1 MTAAINPVERAARL
15 IVDVIKAVAQR
26 RILVSCI
33 GLAIALVMV
42 AAYVAITDLRINP
55 LRRTIA
61 VRVLLPESGG
71 LLVNQDVTLRG
82 IPIGRITAINL
93 SPDDHGG
100 VEAVATINADVR
112 IPRDTPVR
120 VSGLSAAGEQYMDFR
135 PEHGGGPY
143 LTNGSVIGG
152 KQASIPVSLGKIID
166 DSRGALAQL
175 DTEKVTAL
183 LRELRVGREG
193 PQKLAGLLDG
203 AIFLSSTL
211 DGVLPQTVSLL
222 RTTQVVFT
230 TFAEVNSGLGR
241 TAVDLQNVLGGVN
254 KMDGGFRTL
263 VDNGSGQLGAVDNLL
278 NDNRENIV
286 ALLGNL
292 TTVSQLLYM
301 RIPALQNLWRPDHES
316 FLDHFSTIFRENAL
330 WGIGDLYPKYRC
342 DYSNVTRRP
351 PTQADSPEPYRYT
364 YCNNPDPSVLIRG
377 ARNAPRPPGDDTAGP
392 PPGFDPNAVTDPAPV
407 YPPYTLPLPYGGPQ
421 LPAWVP
427 N

>member
-1 MTAAINPVERAARL
+1 MTANPVELSARM
-15 IVDVIKAVAQR
+15 IVDVIRAVAQR
-26 RILVSCI
+26 RILISCI
-33 GLAIALVMV
+33 GLALALVAV

-93 SPDDHGG
+93 TDDPNGG
-100 VEAVATINADVR
+100 VEAVATINRDVR
-112 IPRDTPVR
+112 IPRDSPVR

-143 LTNGSVIGG
+143 LTNGTVIGAD
-152 KQASIPVSLGKIID
+152 QATIPMSLGQIID
-166 DSRGALAQL
+166 DSRGALSQL
-175 DTEKVTAL
+175 DPEKVTAL
-183 LRELRVGREG
+183 LDELRVGRDG
-193 PQKLAGLLDG
+193 PKKLAGLLDG
-203 AIFLSSTL
+203 GIFLASTL
-211 DGVLPQTVSLL
+211 DGVLPQTVSML
-222 RTTQVVFT
+222 RNTQVVFS
-230 TFAEVNSGLGR
+230 TFADVNEGVGR
-241 TAVDLQNVLGGVN
+241 TAVDLKNVLGGVN

-263 VDNGSGQLGAVDNLL
+263 VDNGSGQLADVDNLL
-278 NDNRENIV
+278 NDNRENVV

-301 RIPALQNLWRPDHES
+301 RIPALQDLWRPDHGS
-316 FLDHFSTIFRENAL
+316 FLDNFGTIFRANAL

-342 DYSNVTRRP
+342 DYQVSRLA
-351 PTQADSPEPYRYT
+351 PTQADSPEPYLNT
-364 YCNNPDPSVLIRG
+364 YCNNPDPAVLIRG

-392 PPGFDPNAVTDPAPV
+392 PAGLDPLATTDPTPN
-407 YPPYTLPLPYGGPQ
+407 YPPYTLPTPFGGPK